1 MSEEKNKSPAASAE
15 HATVRRKKPT
25 LSQQVKDQTEKI
37 EALTVR
43 LQEKE
48 LELAA
53 LSEQSRLIDELNL
66 KLQKTEQV
74 IKEQTAQAQAQ
85 GQVMAKLRGQ
95 LMSDEQ
101 QLTKANEQA
110 VLIDELTT
118 RLQEVE
124 IKLAATSLQNKHM
137 VAQGVVKTHIIA
149 GMALGLL
156 PAPLFDIAALTGT
169 QMNLLRTLSRHY
181 GIGFEEKAGKAALT
195 SLIGGALPVM
205 TVVGLSS
212 FAKLIPGIGT
222 IGGGISMTVLSGAT
236 IYATGQV
243 FIRHFEAG
251 GTFRDFDAKHWRTFF
266 REQLEEGKIQ
276 IRSKLEKSGGDSK
289 SGWRSPDSP

>member
-1 MSEEKNKSPAASAE
+1 MSDEKNKSPAVSAE
-15 HATVRRKKPT
+15 DSTVRRKKPT
-25 LSQQVKDQTEKI
+25 LSQQVKEQAEKI
-37 EALTVR
+37 EALMVR
-43 LQEKE
+43 LQQKE
-48 LELAA
+48 LELIS
-53 LSEQSRLIDELNL
+53 LNQQSRLIDELSL

-74 IKEQTAQAQAQ
+74 IKAKTAQTQAQ
-85 GQVMAKLRGQ
+85 DHTIEVLRRQ
-95 LMSDEQ
+95 LMENGQ
-101 QLTKANEQA
+101 QVTSTHEQA
-110 VLIDELTT
+110 ALIDELTT

-169 QMNLLRTLSRHY
+169 QVNLLRSLSRHY
-181 GIGFEEKAGKAALT
+181 GVDFDEKVGKAVLA
-195 SLIGGALPVM
+195 SLIGGSVPVV
-205 TVVGLSS
+205 TVVSLSS

-222 IGGGISMTVLSGAT
+222 LGGGISMTVLSGAMT
-236 IYATGQV
+236 YATGQV

-251 GTFRDFDAKHWRTFF
+251 GTFRNFDAKHWRTFF

-276 IRSKLEKSGGDSK
+276 IKSKLERSGSASA
-289 SGWRSPDSP
+289 SG